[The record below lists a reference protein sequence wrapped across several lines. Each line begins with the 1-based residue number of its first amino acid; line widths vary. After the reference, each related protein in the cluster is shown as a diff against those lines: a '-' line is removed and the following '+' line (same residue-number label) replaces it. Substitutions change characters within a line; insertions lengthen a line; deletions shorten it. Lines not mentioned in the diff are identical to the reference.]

1 MKKVIFA
8 ILITFIGFLSFTS
21 CEKAPEIT
29 LSSPGSIEV
38 SAQGGTSTITF
49 TTNTDWAVRSSD
61 SWVSVSPSSG
71 TVTEDGIVTIKVS
84 CTANTT
90 YEDRSAVVTI
100 SAEDITQTVTVHQ
113 PANLGIIVP
122 KKLYEITGKA
132 TIEVE
137 VQSNVQY
144 EVSISDDWITQTGTK
159 GLVSDKLMFDVK
171 DNDTY
176 DARSASIVIK
186 ALKGEVPEEVVAVK
200 QTQKD
205 AILIDKASYEMPYG
219 GGEIQVN
226 VKANVGFDVKPD
238 VDWIHYM
245 ETKALSTSTVRLVID
260 ENKTFSS
267 REGRVLISQ
276 QNGSL
281 SYEISVKQAGRIA
294 VTSVSL
300 NRTELTLEMG
310 ATETLVATVKPD
322 NASDKSVSWSS
333 SNASIAVVENGRV
346 TGISIGTATITA
358 RAGDKQATCT
368 VTCVLPREGSSSPG
382 LYLGIQGFNKDL
394 YTFRIQKLDEGTIS
408 VFNAFIDGL
417 SSDIGTL
424 LYYSADNA
432 IDRLKNTVT
441 PSDLVNVAMLTFT
454 DGLDEGS
461 VSKKYRTD
469 NYLYPSNKA
478 YSSDI
483 HTRITTE
490 KVSGLPIVAYTIGL
504 RGSDVTD
511 LNEFS
516 SNLKGLAS
524 SDAKAFEVSSM
535 AEVNDRFHEIASQ
548 LNERNY
554 IQSLRIHIPEP
565 APNTRVRFTFDN
577 ATSATNSKLY
587 IEGIYDMTK
596 SSLTNVVYKGMTCSS
611 GKTVQGKV
619 DGIFVDFRFDDV
631 YTYNNTLITKDY
643 VKEWKYNSSSG
654 VWGVNSEFNK
664 DTGFATEYTRRSALI
679 MLNLDC
685 SSSLGSDFSK
695 LKSQAKSFIKK
706 LVDGLKIVDGGS
718 GNSSMETVDMGLSVE
733 WASCNLGA
741 SSPEEYGDYYAW
753 GEISTK
759 SDYSWDTYK
768 WCNGSKNTLTKYNLS
783 SSYGT
788 VDNKI
793 VLEPE
798 DDVAHVKLKGNWR
811 MPSYEEVTEL
821 QENCTFQFTTK
832 NGVSGWTVTSKKNGN
847 SLFFPAA
854 GYKKGTSLLYRG
866 SMMFI
871 LSSGLYNNYNR
882 CGWRWKNGNGVW
894 LDEQWERCLG
904 HIVRPV
910 YSDSPIEVTVASV
923 SLNKTSVTL
932 TVGRTEALIAT
943 VSPTNATDKTVT
955 WSSSNTAVATVS
967 SSGVV
972 TAKALGTA
980 TITAFAS
987 GKTASCTVTVTQP
1000 SSGPAAVDLGLSVKW
1015 ASYNLGASSPEEY
1028 GDYYAWGET
1037 SPKNDYSWSTYKW
1050 CNGSK
1055 NTLTKY
1061 NTDSGYGTVDNKTT
1075 LELSD
1080 DAAHVNWG
1088 GSWRMP
1094 TNAEWSELITG
1105 CTWTWTTQNGK
1116 NGYKVTSKK
1125 NGNSIFLPAAGYRYD
1140 TYLIYVGSYGIFW
1153 SSSLDSDSPGGARY
1167 VDFDSGYV
1175 HEGYD
1180 GRRCYGR
1187 SVRPVSE

>member
-1 MKKVIFA
+1 MKKFIFA
-8 ILITFIGFLSFTS
+8 LLIAFYWISSFTA

-61 SWVSVSPSSG
+61 SWISVSPSSG
-71 TVTEDGIVTIKVS
+71 TVADDGQVTIKVS
-84 CTANTT
+84 CMANTT
-90 YEDRSAVVTI
+90 YEDRSGIITI

-159 GLVSDKLMFDVK
+159 GLVSDKLIFDVK

-186 ALKGEVPEEVVAVK
+186 ALEGEVPEEVVAVK
-200 QTQKD
+200 QAQKD

-245 ETKALSTSTVRLVID
+245 ETKALSTSTVRMVID

-267 REGRVLISQ
+267 REGKVLISQ

-300 NRTELTLEMG
+300 NRTELTLEIG

-333 SNASIAVVENGRV
+333 SNESIAVVENGRV
-346 TGISIGTATITA
+346 TGISTGTATITA

-490 KVSGLPIVAYTIGL
+490 NVSGLPIVAYTIGL

-511 LNEFS
+511 LNEFR

-524 SDAKAFEVSSM
+524 SDANAFEVSSM

-577 ATSATNSKLY
+577 VTSATNSKLY

-631 YTYNNTLITKDY
+631 YTNNNTLITKDY

-664 DTGFATEYTRRSALI
+664 DTGFDTEYTRRSALI

-695 LKSQAKSFIKK
+695 LKTQAKSFIKK
-706 LVDGLKIVDGGS
+706 LVDGLKIVDGSG
-718 GNSSMETVDMGLSVE
+718 GNSSMEAVDMGLSVE

-753 GEISTK
+753 GETVTK
-759 SDYSWDTYK
+759 SDYSWLTYK
-768 WCNGSKNTLTKYNLS
+768 FRTSGDNWDNVKFSKYNTS
-783 SSYGT
+783 SSYGPIDYKT
-788 VDNKI
+788 K
-793 VLEPE
+793 LELS
-798 DDVAHVKLKGNWR
+798 DDVAHVK
-811 MPSYEEVTEL
+811 
-821 QENCTFQFTTK
+821 
-832 NGVSGWTVTSKKNGN
+832 
-847 SLFFPAA
+847 
-854 GYKKGTSLLYRG
+854 
-866 SMMFI
+866 
-871 LSSGLYNNYNR
+871 
-882 CGWRWKNGNGVW
+882 
-894 LDEQWERCLG
+894 
-904 HIVRPV
+904 
-910 YSDSPIEVTVASV
+910 
-923 SLNKTSVTL
+923 
-932 TVGRTEALIAT
+932 
-943 VSPTNATDKTVT
+943 
-955 WSSSNTAVATVS
+955 
-967 SSGVV
+967 
-972 TAKALGTA
+972 
-980 TITAFAS
+980 
-987 GKTASCTVTVTQP
+987 
-1000 SSGPAAVDLGLSVKW
+1000 
-1015 ASYNLGASSPEEY
+1015 
-1028 GDYYAWGET
+1028 
-1037 SPKNDYSWSTYKW
+1037 
-1050 CNGSK
+1050 
-1055 NTLTKY
+1055 
-1061 NTDSGYGTVDNKTT
+1061 
-1075 LELSD
+1075 
-1080 DAAHVNWG
+1080 WG

-1094 TNAEWSELITG
+1094 SDAEWTELRTK
-1105 CTWTWTTQNGK
+1105 CTWTWTTQYGK
-1116 NGYKVTSKK
+1116 RGYKVTSKT
-1125 NGNSIFLPAAGYRYD
+1125 NGNSIFLPAAGYQGGTSIYD
-1140 TYLIYVGSYGIFW
+1140 VGFRGYYW
-1153 SSSLDSDSPGGARY
+1153 SSSLYTDGPNRAWGVYFDSDGVNRSNFRRY
-1167 VDFDSGYV
+1167 
-1175 HEGYD
+1175 
-1180 GRRCYGR
+1180 YGF
-1187 SVRPVSE
+1187 SIRPVSE